1 MIFYFLKYLPIICF
15 IYIGLSRWIKTSDK
29 RHLRITAVGI
39 FGVLIFLSQDN
50 SSAVLEF
57 TRLSPVE
64 SLNGRHLYLD
74 PQSRH
79 SGGLV
84 DPHPH
89 STIVGKLQ

>member
-1 MIFYFLKYLPIICF
+1 MIFYLLKYLPIICF
-15 IYIGLSRWIKTSDK
+15 IYIGLSRWINTSDK

-64 SLNGRHLYLD
+64 FYTIFAALD
-74 PQSRH
+74 AI
-79 SGGLV
+79 LV
-84 DPHPH
+84 LAA
-89 STIVGKLQ
+89 IILVRLEILQNTPS